1 MVLYQSQFIMNYK
14 QLLTK
19 ILLKKAKGYTVHEKT
34 EEFVAVNGQVQLS
47 KRKITTKKVPPDVNA
62 IKALLQ
68 LTEEQLDVCK
78 MTDEQLAVE
87 KLRLLKL
94 LDICDQTSP
103 MATEQEEKQWQI
115 YFNTQQHSPN
125 VVAGGAPTMPAA
137 TFWQNKRF
145 TFATSAL
152 NNLPAKPLLAAH
164 PKAPKTPSN
173 VN

>member
-1 MVLYQSQFIMNYK
+1 VQNQLNMNYK

-68 LTEEQLDVCK
+68 LSEEEMDVCK

-94 LDICDQTSP
+94 LDICDKTSP
-103 MATEQEEKQWQI
+103 LDTTQEE
-115 YFNTQQHSPN
+115 
-125 VVAGGAPTMPAA
+125 
-137 TFWQNKRF
+137 
-145 TFATSAL
+145 
-152 NNLPAKPLLAAH
+152 
-164 PKAPKTPSN
+164 
-173 VN
+173 

>member
-1 MVLYQSQFIMNYK
+1 MVAGETTNKFASTHYVKTIVQNQFNMNYK

-68 LTEEQLDVCK
+68 LSEEEMDVCK

-94 LDICDQTSP
+94 LDICDKTSP
-103 MATEQEEKQWQI
+103 LDTTQEE
-115 YFNTQQHSPN
+115 
-125 VVAGGAPTMPAA
+125 
-137 TFWQNKRF
+137 
-145 TFATSAL
+145 
-152 NNLPAKPLLAAH
+152 
-164 PKAPKTPSN
+164 
-173 VN
+173 

>member
-1 MVLYQSQFIMNYK
+1 MVAGETTNKFVSTHYVKTIVQNQLNMNYK

-68 LTEEQLDVCK
+68 LSEEEMDVCK

-94 LDICDQTSP
+94 LDICDKTSP
-103 MATEQEEKQWQI
+103 LDTTQEE
-115 YFNTQQHSPN
+115 
-125 VVAGGAPTMPAA
+125 
-137 TFWQNKRF
+137 
-145 TFATSAL
+145 
-152 NNLPAKPLLAAH
+152 
-164 PKAPKTPSN
+164 
-173 VN
+173 

>member
-1 MVLYQSQFIMNYK
+1 MRKNLTNSSKSIICMGDFIFARTQSLTNKFKMNYK

-68 LTEEQLDVCK
+68 LSDEEMDVCK

-94 LDICDQTSP
+94 LDICDNTTPMDTSQ
-103 MATEQEEKQWQI
+103 QE
-115 YFNTQQHSPN
+115 
-125 VVAGGAPTMPAA
+125 
-137 TFWQNKRF
+137 
-145 TFATSAL
+145 
-152 NNLPAKPLLAAH
+152 
-164 PKAPKTPSN
+164 
-173 VN
+173 

>member
-1 MVLYQSQFIMNYK
+1 MQNQHFNMNYK

-34 EEFVAVNGQVQLS
+34 EEFVATNGQVQLA

-68 LTEEQLDVCK
+68 LSEEELDVCK

-94 LDICDQTSP
+94 LDICDQT
-103 MATEQEEKQWQI
+103 ATTEPQQEQ
-115 YFNTQQHSPN
+115 
-125 VVAGGAPTMPAA
+125 A
-137 TFWQNKRF
+137 
-145 TFATSAL
+145 
-152 NNLPAKPLLAAH
+152 
-164 PKAPKTPSN
+164 
-173 VN
+173 

>member
-1 MVLYQSQFIMNYK
+1 MWLVLQIFARQKHQQLNMNYK

-68 LTEEQLDVCK
+68 LSDEEMDVCK

-103 MATEQEEKQWQI
+103 TATPQEE
-115 YFNTQQHSPN
+115 
-125 VVAGGAPTMPAA
+125 
-137 TFWQNKRF
+137 
-145 TFATSAL
+145 L
-152 NNLPAKPLLAAH
+152 
-164 PKAPKTPSN
+164 
-173 VN
+173 

>member
-1 MVLYQSQFIMNYK
+1 MVAGETTNKFSSTHYVKTIVQNQLNMNYK

-68 LTEEQLDVCK
+68 LSEEEMDVCK

-94 LDICDQTSP
+94 LDICDKTSP
-103 MATEQEEKQWQI
+103 LDTTQEE
-115 YFNTQQHSPN
+115 
-125 VVAGGAPTMPAA
+125 
-137 TFWQNKRF
+137 
-145 TFATSAL
+145 
-152 NNLPAKPLLAAH
+152 
-164 PKAPKTPSN
+164 
-173 VN
+173 

>member
-1 MVLYQSQFIMNYK
+1 MGDFIFARTQSLTNKFKMNYK

-68 LTEEQLDVCK
+68 LSDEEMDVCK

-94 LDICDQTSP
+94 LDICDNTTPMDTSQ
-103 MATEQEEKQWQI
+103 QE
-115 YFNTQQHSPN
+115 
-125 VVAGGAPTMPAA
+125 
-137 TFWQNKRF
+137 
-145 TFATSAL
+145 
-152 NNLPAKPLLAAH
+152 
-164 PKAPKTPSN
+164 
-173 VN
+173 